1 MKAET
6 QKIMNEM
13 VEVANQG
20 KEVMPFMWQSFRG
33 INASV
38 SAAVRAAKKRGL
50 LVQGGVDGVGNPFYV
65 APIKAVPAV
74 THNAPA
80 TLQ

>member
-20 KEVMPFMWQSFRG
+20 KDVHPFMWQSFRG
-33 INASV
+33 TNACV

-50 LVQGGVDGVGNPFYV
+50 LVEGGKDGVGNPFYV
-65 APIKAVPAV
+65 APLKAVPAV
-74 THNAPA
+74 THTAPA

>member
-13 VEVANQG
+13 VELANQG
-20 KEVMPFMWQSFRG
+20 GEVMPFMWQSYRG
-33 INASV
+33 INACV

-50 LVQGGVDGVGNPFYV
+50 LVEGGKDGVGNPFYIAPVKPAPV
-65 APIKAVPAV
+65 A
-74 THNAPA
+74 THTAPA

>member
-13 VEVANQG
+13 VEGG
-20 KEVMPFMWQSFRG
+20 K
-33 INASV
+33 
-38 SAAVRAAKKRGL
+38 
-50 LVQGGVDGVGNPFYV
+50 DGVGNPFYV
-65 APIKAVPAV
+65 APLKAVPAV
-74 THNAPA
+74 THTAPA